1 MGRKKEFTG
10 IWIPREVWED
20 DRLSV
25 YDKVAFAV
33 ISGLA
38 RGEGGCFATNKA
50 LAEICKMS
58 ERQICKSIAALS
70 ESGYIRVENAGT
82 PVRRIH
88 TEERTTCAVR
98 THDVR
103 DNNAQC
109 AESERTTCAVR
120 THDVRSSDENLPIIL
135 NYNNNYNNIY
145 NNAREKEPTREE
157 IEGFIRER
165 KAMVDPVRFYEYYA
179 ASNWVDKDGSAV
191 NWRQKVLIWDR
202 NNRGQTAAANKNDD
216 GTFGEGSFETIGFFA
231 AALARTY
238 GNEEDTKT

>member
-20 DRLSV
+20 DRLGV
-25 YDKVAFAV
+25 YDKVVFAV
-33 ISGLA
+33 VSGLA
-38 RGEGGCFATNKA
+38 KSESGCYATNKA
-50 LAEICKMS
+50 LAEFC
-58 ERQICKSIAALS
+58 RC
-70 ESGYIRVENAGT
+70 
-82 PVRRIH
+82 
-88 TEERTTCAVR
+88 
-98 THDVR
+98 
-103 DNNAQC
+103 
-109 AESERTTCAVR
+109 SERTVCASVAALISAGYILAEGGNAKTR
-120 THDVRSSDENLPIIL
+120 RLRLPETSQNLRDNLAKNAIQPRKKCEVTSQNMRGDDENLPIIL

-165 KAMVDPVRFYEYYA
+165 KAMVDPVKFYEYYA
-179 ASNWVDKDGSAV
+179 AAHWVDKDGSAV

-216 GTFGEGSFETIGFFA
+216 GTFGEGSFETSGFFA

-238 GNEEDTKT
+238 GNENEENMT